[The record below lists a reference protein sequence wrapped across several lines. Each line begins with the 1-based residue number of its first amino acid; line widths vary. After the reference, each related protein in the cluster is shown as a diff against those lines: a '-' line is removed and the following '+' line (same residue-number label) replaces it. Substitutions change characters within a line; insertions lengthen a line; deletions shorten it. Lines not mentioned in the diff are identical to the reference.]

1 MSALIERQRGI
12 GLVEVLL
19 ALLVLG
25 VGMLALGRLTA
36 LALREI
42 EIGRARAVAV
52 QLAREKFEDLRS
64 FSQLDAGPA
73 GIFGFDEIGASAGG
87 AETADGR
94 LQLPAGALEIDGLRF
109 TREWTTSPL
118 YLCDA
123 EGAATR
129 DPCAAGRRPDLL
141 WITMTL
147 AWTDLNGIA
156 GSAIVE
162 SAIAA
167 FEPAL
172 SSQALLRPA
181 PIPAP

>member
-1 MSALIERQRGI
+1 MSAWIERQRGI
-12 GLVEVLL
+12 GMVEVLL

-42 EIGRARAVAV
+42 EIGRARATAV

-64 FSQLDAGPA
+64 FAQLDAGPA
-73 GIFGFDEIGASAGG
+73 GIFGFDEIGTSTGG
-87 AETADGR
+87 AETGEGR
-94 LQLPAGALEIDGLRF
+94 LQLPAGALEIDGLEF
-109 TREWTTSPL
+109 TRAWTTSPL

-123 EGAATR
+123 EAAATADR
-129 DPCAAGRRPDLL
+129 CASGRRPDLL

-147 AWTDLNGIA
+147 AWTDLNGSE
-156 GSAIVE
+156 GSVIVE
-162 SAIAA
+162 AAIAA

-172 SSQALLRPA
+172 SPQALLHPA
-181 PIPAP
+181 PTPAP

>member
-1 MSALIERQRGI
+1 MVSIERQRGL

-25 VGMLALGRLTA
+25 IGMLALGRLTA

-52 QLAREKFEDLRS
+52 QLAREKLEDLRS
-64 FSQLDAGPA
+64 FAQLESGPA
-73 GIFGFDEIGASAGG
+73 GIFGFDEIGSSDGG
-87 AETADGR
+87 AETELGN
-94 LQLPAGALEIDGLRF
+94 LQLPAGGLEIDGLKF
-109 TREWTTSPL
+109 TREWTIRPF

-123 EGAATR
+123 ETAATEEACI
-129 DPCAAGRRPDLL
+129 PGRRADLL

-147 AWTDLNGIA
+147 SWIDLSGAA
-156 GSAIVE
+156 GSVIVE
-162 SAIAA
+162 AAIAA

-172 SSQALLRPA
+172 SSQALLRPSPVLA
-181 PIPAP
+181 P

>member
-1 MSALIERQRGI
+1 MRALIERQRGI

-42 EIGRARAVAV
+42 EIGRARALAM

-64 FSQLDAGPA
+64 FVQLDAGPA
-73 GIFGFDEIGASAGG
+73 GIYGFDEIGSSTGG
-87 AETADGR
+87 AETGDGR

-123 EGAATR
+123 ERVATQG
-129 DPCAAGRRPDLL
+129 PCPAGRRPDLL

-147 AWTDLNGIA
+147 AWTDLNGVA
-156 GSAIVE
+156 GSLIVE
-162 SAIAA
+162 AAIAA

-181 PIPAP
+181 PLAAP